1 MAQPDERTGQ
11 VVPFP
16 TRSADVEPAS
26 PVLDGELVDDE
37 PERRPARWVPS
48 TVVRAVEHE
57 PTRRH
62 VRTAAATALTIA
74 AGLGSWRSRAWDATT
89 FGVYRRAIKAAEASG
104 DQQALAEWNDR
115 KERAVEARHKRL
127 LELPKLAAG
136 IARVVLGILLTLTV
150 LMLVIALVVQLSG
163 SGTFLGVVDGVLGVI
178 AWCVGAIAVLWLPFV
193 ASLPLWM
200 LLAAY
205 REGKRVAV
213 PTKWATGFVDGDEGR
228 EVIPSDGAILEA
240 LRHLGISKLDE
251 AFKRGWGSV
260 GHPARVFEQGTAR
273 DGKGWRTQIRLP
285 QGVTVEM
292 INKRKAILAHN
303 LVRLPVEVWPTEP
316 KDKPGVLDLWV
327 AEPGSLTGP
336 PPAWPLLAKLD
347 TITTDYFKGVPAG
360 VNIRGDNV
368 NGLLSEA
375 NYAMAGIMGSGKSS
389 LAITLLLGALL
400 DPLVDADVVVMAE
413 NSDFEPMRPRLRTL
427 RTGPGPDT
435 IEHCIGLLRAAY
447 NDLEVRGQA
456 LKEHDERAVTRKLAE
471 KDERLRPRIILVDE
485 CQALFMDEQYGEEAA
500 SIVQLLI
507 SAARKYAYTLIFLT
521 PEPSTASLPRKVIT
535 LIRCKACFA
544 IGDQQSNDAI
554 LGTGSYRTGISAVDL
569 EPKTDESNGD
579 VGTSMV
585 RGFMPK
591 PGLLRSYFI
600 NQADAHR
607 ITARALQIREKAGI
621 TGRTMAAITAER
633 RDLLEDVD
641 EVLNGERVNAADVPA
656 LLRDLAPS
664 WTPYRT
670 LDGVR
675 LRKLLAAE
683 GVKVP
688 STGNRYPVDP
698 VAVRRVLAER
708 STADLD
714 DDEL

>member
-1 MAQPDERTGQ
+1 MAQPDERAGQ

-16 TRSADVEPAS
+16 TRSADVEPAQEI
-26 PVLDGELVDDE
+26 LDGEIVDE
-37 PERRPARWVPS
+37 AAELNRSVPRWVPA
-48 TVVRAVEHE
+48 TVVRVARHE
-57 PTRRH
+57 PTRRTA
-62 VRTAAATALTIA
+62 RTVAGVAVTIGQGFASWGRRTRDARTLAPHNRAIRAAEMSGDLQVLGEFLDRREAAADQ
-74 AGLGSWRSRAWDATT
+74 RH
-89 FGVYRRAIKAAEASG
+89 RR
-104 DQQALAEWNDR
+104 R
-115 KERAVEARHKRL
+115 M
-127 LELPKLAAG
+127 ELPKFLAG
-136 IARVVLGILLTLTV
+136 MARIVLGSLVVFTLLTLVTG
-150 LMLVIALVVQLSG
+150 LVVQLADVG
-163 SGTFLGVVDGVLGVI
+163 SFLGVVGAVFSVI
-178 AWCVGAIAVLWLPFV
+178 AWCVALIAVLWTPFL
-193 ASLPLWM
+193 ACLPL
-200 LLAAY
+200 LIGFAAW
-205 REGKRVAV
+205 REGRKVAP
-213 PTKWATGFVDGDEGR
+213 PTQWATGFVDGDEGR
-228 EVIPSDGAILEA
+228 EIVPSDGAILEA
-240 LRHLGISKLDE
+240 LRHLGISKLND

-260 GHPARVFEQGTAR
+260 GHPARVFEQGTAK

-285 QGVTVEM
+285 QGVNVEM
-292 INKRKAILAHN
+292 INRRKAILAHN

-347 TITTDYFKGVPAG
+347 TVQTDYFKGVPAG

-413 NSDFEPMRPRLRTL
+413 NSDFEPMKPRLRSL
-427 RTGPGPDT
+427 RTGPGLDT
-435 IEHCIGLLRAAY
+435 IEHCMALLREAY

-456 LKEHDERAVTRKLAE
+456 LKEHDERAVTRRLAE
-471 KDERLRPRIILVDE
+471 KDDRLRPRIILIDE
-485 CQALFMDEQYGEEAA
+485 CQALFMDETYGEEAA
-500 SIVQLLI
+500 NVVQLLI
-507 SAARKYAYTLIFLT
+507 SAARKYAFTLIFLT

-535 LIRCKACFA
+535 LVRCKACFA

-591 PGLLRSYFI
+591 PGLLRSYFV

-607 ITARALQIREKAGI
+607 VTARAMQIREKAGI
-621 TGRTMAAITAER
+621 TGRTTAVIEAEQ
-633 RDLLEDVD
+633 RDLLEDVA
-641 EVLNGERVNAADVPA
+641 EVLGGERVNAADVPA
-656 LLRDLAPS
+656 LLRDLAPN
-664 WTPYRT
+664 WAPYRT

-688 STGNRYPVDP
+688 STNNRYPVDP
-698 VAVRRVLAER
+698 AAVRRVLAER

-714 DDEL
+714 EE